1 MKQLKERLFESS
13 RDAMLTKKKIA
24 EKKALLEKIEHKF
37 ITDQISEDIYQKHSS
52 KIREE
57 IAALSKETDATQM
70 IGSNLNSTVEKCM
83 SIAQNL
89 SRAWITSE
97 YETKQQVQKLV
108 FPEGIL
114 YNKQKGVVRTPKVNS
129 LFEAITLLASDT
141 SKNKKADSVK
151 NRLQSNKVP
160 RTGFEPAHL
169 AAPPPEDGASTNF
182 ATWAGAAKLG

>member
-1 MKQLKERLFESS
+1 MKQLKERLFETS

-70 IGSNLNSTVEKCM
+70 IGSNLNNTVEKCM
-83 SIAQNL
+83 FIAQNL
-89 SRAWITSE
+89 SQAWITSE
-97 YETKQQVQKLV
+97 YETKQQLQKLV

-114 YNKQKGVVRTPKVNS
+114 YNKQKGVVRTSKVNS
-129 LFEAITLLASDT
+129 LFDAITLLASDT
-141 SKNKKADSVK
+141 RKNKKADSVK
-151 NRLQSNKVP
+151 NRLQ
-160 RTGFEPAHL
+160 
-169 AAPPPEDGASTNF
+169 
-182 ATWAGAAKLG
+182 